1 MVHGVVFYFSFGHFF
16 QLANGWS
23 SNKKWHWPGVGVLEQ
38 AAALAA
44 APGPPAP
51 WGLGGRMQHA
61 SRRRT
66 GRPQLAGGR
75 RPDHHR
81 RRKQDLGLG

>member
-51 WGLGGRMQHA
+51 WGLGGRSMH
-61 SRRRT
+61 
-66 GRPQLAGGR
+66 PGGV
-75 RPDHHR
+75 
-81 RRKQDLGLG
+81 LGGHS